1 MLTDKFSMLFSFF
14 LLSICLESALKKF
27 KGPGS
32 CAAMAIGGL
41 SNLSDLRV
49 LPSGVWGV
57 GSWQTV
63 VEGDKVWKGSGRGRE
78 GDLKGRQFSG
88 VCD

>member
-1 MLTDKFSMLFSFF
+1 MLTDKFSMLFSFS

-49 LPSGVWGV
+49 LPSGEWGA
-57 GSWQTV
+57 GKRLWP
-63 VEGDKVWKGSGRGRE
+63 GRGGGQSLERQRERE
-78 GDLKGRQFSG
+78 GGRSQGETVLRG
-88 VCD
+88 V